1 MSGDHCGQ
9 MRLGPN
15 TSSAVCSWGTL
26 GKWFS
31 IFFKDLFC
39 LCIKKKWAGEQL
51 VAGLGIF
58 GEDKGIES
66 GSLGLGT
73 SSSGEECVHR
83 GSGLPPLDGPGD
95 GTVRVNPVLGM
106 TPA

>member
-1 MSGDHCGQ
+1 MTAVGRCAWDQTPALQFVHA
-9 MRLGPN
+9 GPWAN
-15 TSSAVCSWGTL
+15 GFQF
-26 GKWFS
+26 FS
-31 IFFKDLFC
+31 KIYFVYVL
-39 LCIKKKWAGEQL
+39 KKKWAGEQL

-95 GTVRVNPVLGM
+95 GAVRVNPVLGM